1 MEQGNNNFTS
11 GRITSQD
18 NVHFQYGVIE
28 IRMKVPEVETG
39 LWPAAWFLGGNH
51 PEVGWPKSGE
61 IDLMEMGQ
69 KKSFRTQQG
78 YPNSSANQYVGS
90 NIIWYSSAACVTGNE
105 TCAAAIAG
113 DVNYN
118 NPYVSSDN
126 LNERFQVYRLYWNK
140 NHIRLTVQDG
150 GNEHNLYTAPFG
162 TTSNELRNAFNQDF
176 FMILNLAI
184 GGNFTDALSA
194 NQITASLPA
203 KMYIDYVRL
212 YGYNGEGSVLIDGE
226 MLTSNEQIFE
236 EYDYPKS
243 FKLFQNY
250 PNPFNPVTSI
260 EFELQK
266 TSNVQIIVRDILG
279 RLISDQKLGN
289 LGSGRHNYQFDAS
302 DLSSGLYFYSLSI
315 NGQLMNTKKMLLLK

>member
-1 MEQGNNNFTS
+1 MEQGSDDFTS

-18 NVHFQYGVIE
+18 NVHFQYGIIE
-28 IRMKVPEVETG
+28 IRIKVPEVETG

-126 LNERFQVYRLYWNK
+126 LNERFQVYRLYWSK

-176 FMILNLAI
+176 FIILNLAV
-184 GGNFTDALSA
+184 GGNFTDAISA
-194 NQITASLPA
+194 NQITASLPS

-212 YGYNGEGSVLIDGE
+212 YEYNGEGSVLIDGK
-226 MLTSNEQIFE
+226 MLTSNEQNFE

-266 TSNVQIIVRDILG
+266 TSSVQIIVRDVLG
-279 RLISDQKLGN
+279 RLVSDQKFGN

-302 DLSSGLYFYSLSI
+302 NLSSGLYFYSLSV
-315 NGQLMNTKKMLLLK
+315 NGQLMETKKMVLLK